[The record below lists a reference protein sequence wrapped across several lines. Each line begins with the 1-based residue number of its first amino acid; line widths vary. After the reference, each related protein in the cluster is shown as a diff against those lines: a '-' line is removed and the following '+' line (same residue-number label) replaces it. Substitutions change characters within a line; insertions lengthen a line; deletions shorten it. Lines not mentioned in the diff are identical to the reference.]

1 MYFCSRVI
9 YEESPIFSFLEVC
22 LITCK
27 INETIRIGLK
37 NWKRYFIQEG
47 TCTLDFGEKLHQ
59 QVLLRG
65 LKLRQL
71 HSNILQIIR
80 NYFVQVYQMGLR
92 KLKGH
97 RASRMPSGVIRNKAN
112 WVGVLCLGDLTNVSV
127 LYL

>member
-27 INETIRIGLK
+27 INETIRI
-37 NWKRYFIQEG
+37 
-47 TCTLDFGEKLHQ
+47 
-59 QVLLRG
+59 LLRG